1 MNENLVK
8 YEKKEN
14 IMNKIKDINNNIY
27 YFLTIKIF
35 LQNLQILNSI
45 SRIS

>member
-35 LQNLQILNSI
+35 LQNLQILKKK
-45 SRIS
+45 